1 MIMEPSRIL
10 IVEDEESLLKLE
22 SILLT
27 TRGYKVTGV
36 SDGLAAL
43 KEIEQNKPDLILLD
57 IMMPGID
64 GFEVCRR
71 VKADPD
77 TKDIPI
83 IMLTAKKTSSDQ
95 ARGIEVGA
103 DAYLTKPFKSGKIIE
118 TIQGLLRKEVSQ

>member
-1 MIMEPSRIL
+1 MEQSRIL

-22 SILLT
+22 SILLS

-43 KEIEQNKPDLILLD
+43 REIEQNRPDLILLD

-71 VKADPD
+71 VKENPD
-77 TKDIPI
+77 TRSIPVV
-83 IMLTAKKTSSDQ
+83 MLTAKKSFADQ
-95 ARGIEVGA
+95 TRGVEVGA

-118 TIQGLLRKEVSQ
+118 IIEGLLQKS

>member
-1 MIMEPSRIL
+1 MDQSRIL

-22 SILLT
+22 SILLS

-43 KEIEQNKPDLILLD
+43 REIEQNRPDLILLD

-71 VKADPD
+71 VKENPD
-77 TKDIPI
+77 TRSIPVV
-83 IMLTAKKTSSDQ
+83 MLTAKKSFADQ
-95 ARGIEVGA
+95 TRGVEVGA

-118 TIQGLLRKEVSQ
+118 IIEGLLQKS

>member
-1 MIMEPSRIL
+1 MEQNRIL

-27 TRGYKVTGV
+27 TRGYKVTGA

-43 KEIEQNKPDLILLD
+43 KEIELNRPDLILLD

-71 VKADPD
+71 VKENPV
-77 TKDIPI
+77 TQSIPI
-83 IMLTAKKTSSDQ
+83 IMLTAKKSSADQ
-95 ARGIEVGA
+95 ARGAEVGA
-103 DAYLTKPFKSGKIIE
+103 DAYLTKPFKSGKILE
-118 TIQGLLRKEVSQ
+118 TIDKLLQNK

>member
-1 MIMEPSRIL
+1 MGQSRIL

-22 SILLT
+22 SILLS

-43 KEIEQNKPDLILLD
+43 REIEQNRPDLILLD

-71 VKADPD
+71 VKENPD
-77 TKDIPI
+77 TRSIPVV
-83 IMLTAKKTSSDQ
+83 MLTAKKSFADQ
-95 ARGIEVGA
+95 TRGVEVGA

-118 TIQGLLRKEVSQ
+118 IIEGLLQKS